1 MGDFNNVTLGTGAIE
16 YNSVDIGFLKGNV
29 EWNYEYDIKKFKT
42 GVPRKLQGQ
51 IVAEL
56 NASLKG
62 SYAELKASNVA
73 MALGGLSVSTT
84 TITPVVVPFG
94 GTPAES
100 VGVFTFAA
108 DAVSGLESIQLAP
121 GVVISGV
128 SSITVKSADEVTTYA
143 AGKWIVLPNTGKIYR
158 IVTGSG
164 DIPSGATVHVAYT
177 YTPVSGKRINL
188 GTQFSLPAQE
198 LRFTHTRPNTGKDV
212 IIYMPKAVINGSVKL
227 TFDEENFIVNDVTF
241 DAVEDTTNPTFP
253 FGYYFEET

>member
-29 EWNYEYDIKKFKT
+29 EWTYEYDIKKFKT

-84 TITPVVVPFG
+84 TASPVTVADG
-94 GTPAES
+94 DNAE
-100 VGVFTFAA
+100 FTFAA
-108 DAVSGLESIQLAP
+108 DPVSGLEYIQLAP
-121 GVVISGV
+121 GVVASTFTV
-128 SSITVKSADEVTTYA
+128 SAIENVAEDTTYA
-143 AGKWIVLPNTGKIYR
+143 SGKYLLFPNNGRVYR

-164 DIPSGATVHVAYT
+164 DIPSGATVRVTYG
-177 YTPVSGKRINL
+177 YTPISGKRINL
-188 GTQFSLPAQE
+188 GTQFSLPAQT
-198 LRFTHTRPNTGKDV
+198 LQFTHTRPNTGKDV